1 VGAGAAMSRV
11 DGEAAEFGGVGGEGH
26 SQLISWKTGRSAE
39 INYLTP
45 TIPDDHFLP
54 NRWVRR

>member
-1 VGAGAAMSRV
+1 VGRV

-45 TIPDDHFLP
+45 SIPEDHFLP
-54 NRWVRR
+54 NR